1 MINWRLDPPAS
12 AHPEIAPML
21 ATMIDGTREWVEEL
35 EDVTDEFLAWRPYPG
50 GYCAGG
56 LLMHMM
62 SCDRLWIDKV
72 ILKTEPDATDPAMIY
87 DELQSNSGGT
97 WPDPPAESWDWY
109 WELFQKHRR
118 LTLEQLSAIK
128 DPSAIVQEH
137 ERSDYSLAWIVAHLV
152 QHDSYH
158 GGQIVML
165 NQMWLKSRPISTW

>member
-1 MINWRLDPPAS
+1 MNNWRLDPPAS

-72 ILKTEPDATDPAMIY
+72 ILKTVPDATDPAMIY

-118 LTLEQLSAIK
+118 LTLEQLSAIQ
-128 DPSAIVQEH
+128 DPSAVVQEH

>member
-1 MINWRLDPPAS
+1 
-12 AHPEIAPML
+12 ML